1 MPGAG
6 GVRLLCGPR
15 LLKPPNHGR
24 AECRAQRMQEPLF
37 AKQRYQDQ
45 TGLSDDRWPPRA
57 QSQARRKRSAVPGL
71 GRHQRCPHPG
81 LAWPRAS
88 ACPAGVGERLTLHRG
103 ELAGCLGV
111 RARDAPQTALL
122 HPGRRDGRRR
132 PQMEL
137 WEEGRCLPTP
147 RIIALEHWEEVG
159 QKGIKAVFTAHRGH
173 KAPAGLATLS
183 GLLPRD
189 RPKVTG

>member
-1 MPGAG
+1 MRASAAETTESRTSRVPGPAVAG
-6 GVRLLCGPR
+6 
-15 LLKPPNHGR
+15 
-24 AECRAQRMQEPLF
+24 PLF

-57 QSQARRKRSAVPGL
+57 RSQARRKQSAVPSL
-71 GRHQRCPHPG
+71 GRHQRRPHPG

-88 ACPAGVGERLTLHRG
+88 ARPAGVGERLTLHRG